1 MVAIGK
7 KIKNLT
13 VNNLEII
20 IIYGLFYWMSLRIPF
35 KGIEYSYFYYLIDYH
50 FGFVK
55 RGLIGEIFSI
65 SGVKIDVY
73 KVLAFNKLLFLL
85 FGILIICIIKKINF
99 KNKIFE
105 IIIFFFILF
114 NPALL
119 KNYWLDLGRF
129 DIYGAIVTCLMIIS
143 NKKTMNFLF
152 VFSPLLLMVHEA
164 QLVLFIPSIIFIW
177 FLRNNLLSI
186 KNKIIFGVFALFL
199 VITIILTTIYGE
211 SNASISNLKQY
222 MDYKNNSDY
231 NYFFESNLYSD
242 NTFVD
247 IKNSIIFNL
256 KHFKLFILGGISLV
270 YSAYILSRFS
280 YILDIQIEGRKMKLL
295 ILILII
301 NFSIFLLGL
310 DGYRWISNITFSLL
324 FNFLAILSTLEIK
337 QLSINEI
344 FENEK
349 KSFIFL
355 FMILS
360 FIIISL
366 IPYLGITAI

>member
-20 IIYGLFYWMSLRIPF
+20 IIYGLFYWMSLKIPF

-231 NYFFESNLYSD
+231 NYFFESNLYSG